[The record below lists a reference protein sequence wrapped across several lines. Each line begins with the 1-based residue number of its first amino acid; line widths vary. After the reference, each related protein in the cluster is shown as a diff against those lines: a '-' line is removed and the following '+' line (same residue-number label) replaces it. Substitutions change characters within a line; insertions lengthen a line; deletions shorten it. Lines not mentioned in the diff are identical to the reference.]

1 MAISK
6 NFSIKK
12 NRIVIIRVLR
22 LTPEG
27 LFLSRC
33 SSLALQLALV
43 SLVQAIDH
51 LVGDIVSLVSIKQV
65 ITTLREDDAVFLI
78 LVVGCQVVSN
88 AVVKSIVVL
97 SLLCSKLIA
106 QTLLQTLHVVALL
119 LQTSLDS
126 FGLLASKS
134 VLLNLLA
141 FQL

>member
-12 NRIVIIRVLR
+12 NRIVIVRVLR

-65 ITTLREDDAVFLI
+65 ITTLREDDAVFL
-78 LVVGCQVVSN
+78 
-88 AVVKSIVVL
+88 L
-97 SLLCSKLIA
+97 SLI
-106 QTLLQTLHVVALL
+106 HI
-119 LQTSLDS
+119 
-126 FGLLASKS
+126 
-134 VLLNLLA
+134 
-141 FQL
+141 